1 MSTAVATRS
10 PKAAEEAARKRKRRA
25 VIGASVGAGVGL
37 GLLAWWWSKRDDAA
51 EGDANSQ
58 PELDSSDDG
67 TPGSRGPQTK
77 PEPSE
82 PTPSGPTPSGPSGID
97 PLGPE
102 DSTPGGGSSGGG
114 GGTNKGG
121 GRGPG
126 GTVPGEDDPQRV
138 SPLGGTNN
146 AGGQTPSTSSPRRTN
161 PKRVSPRRTNPGGGT
176 TPKGPNPKI
185 RDLDRYYNAEWPDPG
200 KFYQVGRQDG
210 DGFYGIA
217 WRWFFTCL
225 FLAAKNAGGLDD
237 EAAREW
243 AGARVG
249 PKGGAQAER
258 ADFLLCAAWN
268 DITYGSHAV
277 AAKNRRGPHGRGID
291 LVPQHADNWRRIGQR
306 KKVRR
311 NVYMETPGTV
321 ATPRN
326 AGKGNAKLPLLWM
339 PRLSDRVLWD
349 SDGRELQVA
358 GSWADGSSFYF
369 PPPVVM
375 DLGIDDAT
383 SSATASVWGC
393 GEGEG
398 NYG

>member
-1 MSTAVATRS
+1 MSTDVATRS
-10 PKAAEEAARKRKRRA
+10 SKATEDAARKRKRRRA

-37 GLLAWWWSKRDDAA
+37 GLFAWWWSKRGDAA
-51 EGDANSQ
+51 DGDANTQ
-58 PELDSSDDG
+58 PELDPVDG
-67 TPGSRGPQTK
+67 RTSGSRDPETK
-77 PEPSE
+77 PEPTG
-82 PTPSGPTPSGPSGID
+82 PTPSGPTPVGPSGTD

-102 DSTPGGGSSGGG
+102 GSTPGGGSRGGG
-114 GGTNKGG
+114 ASKGG

-146 AGGQTPSTSSPRRTN
+146 GGGQTPSGTSSPRRTN
-161 PKRVSPRRTNPGGGT
+161 PKRVSPRRTNPKGDT

-185 RDLDRYYNAEWPDPG
+185 RDLDAYYNADWPDPG
-200 KFYQVGRQDG
+200 KFYQVGRQDA
-210 DGFYGIA
+210 DGFYGIT
-217 WRWFFTCL
+217 WRWFYTCL

-243 AGARVG
+243 AAARVG
-249 PKGGAQAER
+249 PKGVAQAER

-268 DITYGSHAV
+268 DITYGSNAV

-326 AGKGNAKLPLLWM
+326 AGKGDAKLPLLWM
-339 PRLSDRVLWD
+339 PRLSDQVLWD
-349 SDGRELQVA
+349 SEGRELQVA

-375 DLGIDDAT
+375 NLGIDDAT

-398 NYG
+398 HYG